1 MARVGGVLRE
11 RKESGWREREKFK
24 ANGAKFKE
32 FFPVH
37 RSSRAF
43 PSRVFSRL
51 SRRPLICWMTL
62 WTTSLTVGKSYDQ
75 KLFLSKSANWF
86 QTCTKNIVPVAD
98 GQSTSLQSSCYFLHN
113 RIMAK
118 KKKSKKMWS
127 QRRLT
132 VIHQSTTPWTEYSQ
146 NDHKHKDKT
155 RKPV

>member
-1 MARVGGVLRE
+1 MACVGGVLRE

-43 PSRVFSRL
+43 PSSVFSRL

-75 KLFLSKSANWF
+75 KLFLSTSTNWF
-86 QTCTKNIVPVAD
+86 QTCTKNIVLMGKAHLSKVLVIFYITESW
-98 GQSTSLQSSCYFLHN
+98 Q
-113 RIMAK
+113 K